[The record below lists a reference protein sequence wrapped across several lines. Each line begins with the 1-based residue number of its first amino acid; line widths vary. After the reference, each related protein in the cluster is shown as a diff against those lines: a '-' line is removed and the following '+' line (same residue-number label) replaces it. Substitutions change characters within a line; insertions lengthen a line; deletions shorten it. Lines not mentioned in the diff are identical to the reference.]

1 MFSGCLV
8 YCSMR
13 LGVPFIAP
21 RDLEVVRAL
30 FGRLWLPS
38 VRGCTGLSG
47 AHQIVNSARDGRD
60 TESSDLLI
68 SCSGGGTGP
77 SGAPLDYWPK
87 ADVAACRC
95 TIGTPDCPAPHTDS
109 PVNYSRR
116 MLEFPRASSW
126 PYRVSDNP
134 VGGTRP
140 SGAL

>member
-1 MFSGCLV
+1 MKRMRACEVRRCRMFSGCLV

-47 AHQIVNSARDGRD
+47 AHQTVNSARDGRD
-60 TESSDLLI
+60 TKSSDWLI

-77 SGAPLDYWPK
+77 SG
-87 ADVAACRC
+87 VRHRSVRC
-95 TIGTPDCPAPHTDS
+95 ATRLLAQGRCSSLSLHDWHTG
-109 PVNYSRR
+109 
-116 MLEFPRASSW
+116 L
-126 PYRVSDNP
+126 
-134 VGGTRP
+134 
-140 SGAL
+140 SGASHGRSSEL